1 MQAFAFTMVTRQ
13 ASHRRAMRAYAP
25 RTFPHALESSMAV
38 VRLAVLSL
46 PLLLCTVVA
55 ARAAEV
61 VRHLDPSGKSSI
73 ARAVEV
79 PSDKTVVYL
88 SGAVPGVS
96 NTGAPK
102 DSLEAYG
109 DTRTQTLNVL
119 KRIDEQLKELGLTM
133 GDVVKMQAFLVG
145 GPETGG
151 KMDSEGYR
159 AAYAEYFGTQAQPK
173 LPARSTLQ
181 IAGLAHPAFRVE
193 IEVVAVR
200 P

>member
-1 MQAFAFTMVTRQ
+1 MV
-13 ASHRRAMRAYAP
+13 
-25 RTFPHALESSMAV
+25 L
-38 VRLAVLSL
+38 VRLALLSL
-46 PLLLCTVVA
+46 PLLLCTAAVA
-55 ARAAEV
+55 QAAEV
-61 VRHLDPSGKSSI
+61 KRHLDPAGKSSI

-79 PSDKTVVYL
+79 PADKTVIYL

-96 NTGAPK
+96 DPKAPK
-102 DSLEAYG
+102 DSLQAYG
-109 DTRTQTLNVL
+109 DTRTQTLSVL
-119 KRIDEQLKELGLTM
+119 AQIDKQLKSLGLTM

-159 AAYAEYFGTQAQPK
+159 AAYAEYFGTQAQPN

-181 IAGLAHPAFRVE
+181 IAGLANPAFRVE

>member
-1 MQAFAFTMVTRQ
+1 
-13 ASHRRAMRAYAP
+13 
-25 RTFPHALESSMAV
+25 MAA
-38 VRLAVLSL
+38 VRLAVLCL
-46 PLLLCTVVA
+46 PLLLCTAVA
-55 ARAAEV
+55 AQAADV

-88 SGAVPGVS
+88 SGSVPGVS
-96 NTGAPK
+96 NPGAPK

-109 DTRTQTLNVL
+109 DTKAQTLSVL
-119 KRIDEQLKELGLTM
+119 GQIDKQLKGLGLTM

-159 AAYAEYFGTQAQPK
+159 AAYAEYFGTKTQPN